1 MMKKAMMALVAAVMM
16 SANMVAQTEE
26 QAQMPQQPQMP
37 AFDKAE
43 MIKQRTEQM
52 VKEYELTEE
61 QAAQLLEL
69 NTEYFDKMPMMMMGP
84 GNGQRPQRGGD
95 MRRPMR
101 GQRMQNGEAR
111 PQNGEMRPPMPQRPD
126 SLRQGRGQRGQRP
139 GFGRGEDMRKV
150 MEEYN
155 EGVKKIFTEDQFKKY
170 EESMANMRQ
179 MMRRGPRGV
188 RPNPDQP
195 MPQPAQE

>member
-52 VKEYELTEE
+52 VKEFELTEE
-61 QAAQLLEL
+61 QAGQLLAL
-69 NTEYFDKMPMMMMGP
+69 NTEYFDKMPMMMGP
-84 GNGQRPQRGGD
+84 GMRDGQRPQRGE
-95 MRRPMR
+95 MRR
-101 GQRMQNGEAR
+101 GQRGPRMENGEPR
-111 PQNGEMRPPMPQRPD
+111 PQQFD
-126 SLRQGRGQRGQRP
+126 SLRQGRMQMPDSMRQGRMPRGQRP
-139 GFGRGEDMRKV
+139 GFGGREDMRKV

-170 EESMANMRQ
+170 EESMNSRRQ
-179 MMRRGPRGV
+179 MMRRGPGGM
-188 RPNPDQP
+188 RPGNAPRRP
-195 MPQPAQE
+195 VVE